1 MVGLI
6 YGENHRPAASTLTNL
21 SHNKITNFSKKKE
34 KKKGK
39 KKKSSDI

>member
-21 SHNKITNFSKKKE
+21 SHNKITNFSKKK
-34 KKKGK
+34 GK

>member
-21 SHNKITNFSKKKE
+21 SHNKITNFSKKEK

-39 KKKSSDI
+39 KKEII